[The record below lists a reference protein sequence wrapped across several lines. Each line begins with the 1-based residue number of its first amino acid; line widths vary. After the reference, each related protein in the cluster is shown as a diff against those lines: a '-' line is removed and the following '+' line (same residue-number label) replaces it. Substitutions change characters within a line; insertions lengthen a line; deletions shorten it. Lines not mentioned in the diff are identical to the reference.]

1 MADSLANGNRKQRRQ
16 AAKDRSRSSGGD
28 GSENDAPQIE
38 LRYPDKS
45 GPKGKTLLDIAAER
59 NLLREKPA
67 EVDVVE
73 TDITAVNEVAAA
85 GDADPIGPFGQAIF
99 LAITL
104 SMLHFTLDV
113 LTYQQYSQAI
123 EWNAIYKRTA
133 MVVPQL
139 IFVTYAFH
147 SRSVSRYPLPKQLF
161 LLAVSVASG
170 CYLIFSANEHAYF
183 AVMKRA
189 PPVGTLLVWSFIEM
203 NLWFSM
209 SSLAAIL
216 GYLWWSGFTLL

>member
-1 MADSLANGNRKQRRQ
+1 MADSLASGNRKQRRQ
-16 AAKDRSRSSGGD
+16 AAKDRNKPSEGD
-28 GSENDAPQIE
+28 GSENGAPQIE

-59 NLLREKPA
+59 NLLSEKPG
-67 EVDVVE
+67 EVEVVE
-73 TDITAVNEVAAA
+73 TDITAVNEVA

-99 LAITL
+99 LASTL

-133 MVVPQL
+133 LVVPQL
-139 IFVTYAFH
+139 IFVAYIFH
-147 SRSVSRYPLPKQLF
+147 SRSGSRYPLPKQLF